1 MSGRSG
7 LATRLYRGE
16 AGLNIIGGRRLW
28 FGIAAGMVLI
38 AILGMGI
45 RGFSLGI
52 EFAGGNTFQ
61 VPASVGTLNHAQD
74 QVDAAL
80 GGLGGSEQLQVVSS
94 QTVNGVGGSSY
105 EMRTGELNTAQ
116 SNEVKTDLAGRF
128 GIPADQISINQV
140 SAAWGAQVTERAL
153 LALGV
158 FVVLVMLYLIVRF
171 EWRMAVAAVASLFL
185 NLVLTAGIYALVGL
199 EVTPSTIVGFLTILG
214 FALYDVVVVFDKI
227 QENTRGI
234 TASGVTTYGESA
246 NLAINQTLMRSIN
259 TGLVAL
265 LPVGGLLFIGAGL
278 LGAGTLEDLGL
289 VLFVGMGI
297 AVYSSIFFATPVLT
311 LLKDYEPRIQTHTK
325 RVLARRSTGGGRPT
339 AGNRRLTRT
348 VGEEPAVDP
357 EPAEPTDVEAAAL
370 AGAAPKVGAR
380 PAGKRAQGA
389 RGGRPGGGGGNRPSG
404 AKRR

>member
-16 AGLNIIGGRRLW
+16 AGLNIIGRRRIW

-61 VPASVGTLNHAQD
+61 VPASVGTLTHAQGE
-74 QVDAAL
+74 VNAAL
-80 GGLGGSEQLQVVSS
+80 GGIGSKPVVSS
-94 QTVNGVGGSSY
+94 QTVNGVSGSFY
-105 EMRTGELNTAQ
+105 EMRTGELTTVQ
-116 SNEVKTDLAGRF
+116 SNQVKTDLSGRF
-128 GIPADQISINQV
+128 GVPEDQISINQV

-153 LALGV
+153 LGLVV

-171 EWRMAVAAVASLFL
+171 EWRMAVAAVSSLFL
-185 NLVLTAGIYALVGL
+185 NLVLTAGIYALVGF

-214 FALYDVVVVFDKI
+214 FALYDVVVVFDKV

-234 TASGVTTYGESA
+234 TASGVQTYSESA

-325 RVLARRSTGGGRPT
+325 RVLARRATGGGRPV
-339 AGNRRLTRT
+339 AGTRRPART
-348 VGEEPAVDP
+348 VGEELVGAAEPV
-357 EPAEPTDVEAAAL
+357 EPADDKAAAL
-370 AGAAPKVGAR
+370 SGAAPKVGAR
-380 PAGKRAQGA
+380 PGGKRSGGS